1 MAIILSIDTSTSV
14 CSVALTQDGK
24 QMDHIKVE
32 EERSHANLLTAT
44 IKELLDRNQIGF
56 NHISAIAVSEGPGS
70 YTGLRIGVS
79 TAKAL
84 CYTLSVPLISIST
97 LKAMA
102 LELYEAN
109 PTADHLAP
117 MIDARRMEVYT
128 ALYDTKLNE
137 LSPVQA
143 KVLDKDSFGE
153 TLLSKR
159 VLFGGD
165 GSGKFEPLLE
175 NNPNGLF
182 MNELSPSAWAVGLLA
197 YEKFIKEEFEDVA
210 YFEPFYLK
218 EYRATKSK
226 PLL

>member
-14 CSVALTQDGK
+14 CSVALTKDCK
-24 QMDHIKVE
+24 QLDHIKVE
-32 EERSHANLLTAT
+32 EERSHANLLTII
-44 IKELLDRNQIGF
+44 IKNLLDRNEIDF
-56 NHISAIAVSEGPGS
+56 NHLSAIAVSEGPGS

-84 CYTLSVPLISIST
+84 CYTLGVPLIGIST

-102 LELYEAN
+102 LELYADN
-109 PTADHLAP
+109 PDADYVVP

-128 ALYDTKLNE
+128 ALYDTGLNE

-143 KVLDKDSFGE
+143 KVLDKDSFDE
-153 TLLSKR
+153 TLLSNR

-165 GSGKFEPLLE
+165 GSGKFEPLLDNE
-175 NNPNGLF
+175 PNGLF
-182 MNELSPSAWAVGLLA
+182 VNELTPSAWAVGLIA
-197 YEKFIKEEFEDVA
+197 AEKFNNNEFEDIA